1 MIKDSRAATEQ
12 RTLKLSLYGMLFFV
26 VVSLVFAV
34 LTRSDA
40 ILFDGIYSF
49 IGLCMVML
57 TFKVALLA
65 ERPDDEQF
73 HFGYT
78 AMEPTLNLF
87 KSLIVMVTSI
97 FALTGAVNRLLAGGN
112 QTEYG
117 LAVIYG
123 LIATTGC
130 FIIAWILHRNAEK
143 AQSDLVRV
151 EGKTWLVDGLLSA
164 SVLAGFVIAWLLSHS
179 GWSQYAPLVDPMLLI
194 LIVLLAIPI
203 PGKIFLASLREVI
216 GMAPPDH
223 FVEDIEAKLLS
234 ALQDVDKKKV
244 ELRVN
249 KRGRSTYLL
258 VHVVVAEEFT
268 INDIDDLDR
277 IRLATATHLRRSM
290 PDLVMDMLFIRNP
303 DLAK

>member
-1 MIKDSRAATEQ
+1 MTKESRAAAEQ

-26 VVSLVFAV
+26 VVSLVFAL

-57 TFKVALLA
+57 TFKVARLA

-73 HFGYT
+73 HFGYN

-123 LIATTGC
+123 LIATAGC

-143 AQSDLVRV
+143 AQSDLVKV
-151 EGKTWLVDGLLSA
+151 ESKTWLVDGLLSA
-164 SVLAGFVIAWLLSHS
+164 SVLAGFVIAWLLSRS
-179 GWSQYAPLVDPMLLI
+179 DLSQYAPLVDPMLLI

-203 PGKIFLASLREVI
+203 PGKIFLASLREVV

-223 FVEDIEAKLLS
+223 FVEEIEGKLLS
-234 ALQDVDKKKV
+234 ALKDVDKKKV

-258 VHVVVAEEFT
+258 VHVVVAEKFAF
-268 INDIDDLDR
+268 NDIDDLDR
-277 IRLATATHLRRSM
+277 IRLATANYLQQSM
-290 PDLVMDMLFIRNP
+290 PDLVMDMLFVRNP
-303 DLAK
+303 ELAK